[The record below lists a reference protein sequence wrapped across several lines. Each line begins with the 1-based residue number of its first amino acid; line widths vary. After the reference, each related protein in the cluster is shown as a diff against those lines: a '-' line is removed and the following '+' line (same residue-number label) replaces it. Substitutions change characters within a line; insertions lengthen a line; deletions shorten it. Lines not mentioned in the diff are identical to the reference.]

1 MSEISIILVL
11 ISTIFHAIWN
21 YIIKRSDHSE
31 IVTFLLSFLGGI
43 FVLPFAIY
51 FLIHNPIP
59 PIGWLYILL
68 TIIIHSF
75 YFITLSRVYL
85 FNELSTGYPIARGT
99 AIGLVP
105 LLAIFIINESI
116 NLFSG
121 IAILFI
127 FLGVLSVGFGGINI
141 KNINKAFSLK
151 GFAYAIATGFFIAL
165 YSINDK
171 KAMEYVHPVVFLF
184 FVLSPSSISI
194 YLINMKNTSI
204 KNIADVFKREHSS
217 VIIGAMSTLG
227 AYLLV
232 LFALQT
238 TQVSYVS
245 PLREIGIV
253 MGAIFG
259 YIFLKEKIYKVK
271 ILGILCIII
280 GAFMI
285 SVFS

>member
-1 MSEISIILVL
+1 MSIWHVFMSEISIILVL

-43 FVLPFAIY
+43 FILPFAIY

-59 PIGWLYILL
+59 LIGWLYILL

-141 KNINKAFSLK
+141 KNVKSL
-151 GFAYAIATGFFIAL
+151 IDT
-165 YSINDK
+165 D
-171 KAMEYVHPVVFLF
+171 
-184 FVLSPSSISI
+184 
-194 YLINMKNTSI
+194 
-204 KNIADVFKREHSS
+204 
-217 VIIGAMSTLG
+217 IIG
-227 AYLLV
+227 Y
-232 LFALQT
+232 
-238 TQVSYVS
+238 
-245 PLREIGIV
+245 
-253 MGAIFG
+253 
-259 YIFLKEKIYKVK
+259 
-271 ILGILCIII
+271 
-280 GAFMI
+280 AFQRGK
-285 SVFS
+285 